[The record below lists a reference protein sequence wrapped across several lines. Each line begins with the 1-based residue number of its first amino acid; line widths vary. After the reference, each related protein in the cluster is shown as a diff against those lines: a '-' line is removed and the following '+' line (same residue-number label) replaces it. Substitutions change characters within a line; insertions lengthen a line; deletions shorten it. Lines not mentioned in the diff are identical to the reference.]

1 MNIALLIINII
12 ALAITVIWAVRSNDL
27 EPIAGIFILVATLI
41 GLVLQIVRPKLK
53 ISYEIQRI
61 GQSRLAG
68 GPWREE
74 FRIVIGLEN
83 KNSYKSA
90 TNVSF
95 RILSEMDHFDPFEA
109 SELTINPKAKL
120 EILRS
125 KKYIIIK
132 DSQIYS
138 DIIINYELS
147 SSEIK
152 NVQKTIIISGKE
164 IVNKVIKYE

>member
-68 GPWREE
+68 GPW
-74 FRIVIGLEN
+74 
-83 KNSYKSA
+83 
-90 TNVSF
+90 
-95 RILSEMDHFDPFEA
+95 
-109 SELTINPKAKL
+109 
-120 EILRS
+120 
-125 KKYIIIK
+125 
-132 DSQIYS
+132 
-138 DIIINYELS
+138 
-147 SSEIK
+147 
-152 NVQKTIIISGKE
+152 
-164 IVNKVIKYE
+164 

>member
-1 MNIALLIINII
+1 
-12 ALAITVIWAVRSNDL
+12 
-27 EPIAGIFILVATLI
+27 
-41 GLVLQIVRPKLK
+41 
-53 ISYEIQRI
+53 
-61 GQSRLAG
+61 
-68 GPWREE
+68 
-74 FRIVIGLEN
+74 
-83 KNSYKSA
+83 
-90 TNVSF
+90 
-95 RILSEMDHFDPFEA
+95 MDHFDPFEA